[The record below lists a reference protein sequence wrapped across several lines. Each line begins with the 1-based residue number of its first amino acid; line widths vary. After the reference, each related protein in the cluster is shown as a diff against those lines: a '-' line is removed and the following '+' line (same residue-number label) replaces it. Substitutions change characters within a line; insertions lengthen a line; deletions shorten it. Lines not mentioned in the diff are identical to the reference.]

1 MGQGQSGDGL
11 GRWLLGGLV
20 VGAVVLGLMI
30 AAYEVGYDRGKA
42 HGTRSATAT
51 ATTPAKPQPAPTS
64 TQAATTPT
72 STVPAAQLAVRG
84 KQLYTSDGCAACH
97 SLGGSA
103 GAGPTFKG
111 LAGSTVTLTDGST
124 VTADDAYLSRSITDP
139 DAQIVKG
146 YNPGIM
152 SAAVAG
158 YGLPGKPADVQSL
171 VAFIKTQR

>member
-1 MGQGQSGDGL
+1 MAEGQSGDGL

-30 AAYEVGYDRGKA
+30 GAYTIGYDRGKT
-42 HGTRSATAT
+42 HGSRSATP
-51 ATTPAKPQPAPTS
+51 TTPSKPQPAPTT
-64 TQAATTPT
+64 TQAATTPA

-97 SLGGSA
+97 SLSGSA

-146 YNPGIM
+146 YNAGIM

>member
-1 MGQGQSGDGL
+1 MAEGQSGDGL

-20 VGAVVLGLMI
+20 VGAIVLGLMV
-30 AAYEVGYDRGKA
+30 AAYAVGYDRGKT
-42 HGTRSATAT
+42 HGTRSERAT
-51 ATTPAKPQPAPTS
+51 ATTPSKPQPAPTT
-64 TQAATTPT
+64 TQAATTPA
-72 STVPAAQLAVRG
+72 STVPAAQLAARG

-97 SLGGSA
+97 SLSGSA

-124 VTADDAYLSRSITDP
+124 VTADDAYLSRSLTEP

-152 SAAVAG
+152 SAAIAG

>member
-1 MGQGQSGDGL
+1 MAQGQSGDGL

-30 AAYEVGYDRGKA
+30 AAYKVGYDRGKT
-42 HGTRSATAT
+42 HGARSATP
-51 ATTPAKPQPAPTS
+51 TTPSKPQPAPTT
-64 TQAATTPT
+64 TQAATTPA

-97 SLGGSA
+97 SLSGSA

-146 YNPGIM
+146 YNAGIM